1 MADMEEH
8 SSPGPTTPWGFVRM
22 VRPAVAAL
30 EGVARL
36 GGPRRWWLLG
46 GHAPGVTALFDDDG
60 RLHFD
65 VRVICLPGTDMRA
78 LGQRIQVV
86 VLEEVARSSAMAVE
100 AVDVFITPK
109 A

>member
-1 MADMEEH
+1 MSEREERTGQ
-8 SSPGPTTPWGFVRM
+8 GPATPWGFVRL

-30 EGVARL
+30 DGVARL

-65 VRVICLPGTDMRA
+65 VCVMCEPGTDARA
-78 LGQRIQVV
+78 LGMRIQTT
-86 VLEEVARSSAMAVE
+86 VLQEVARNATMDVE